1 MAIPFLQHIDLN
13 KNELQNAVV
22 QNLGTAPSSPKEGQI
37 YYHTSDDTIYLN
49 TSADPTSPSWTSLG
63 GDISGVNI
71 TAGNGLSGT
80 SVNTTTGTHT
90 QTLTIG
96 QGTGITVHANSIA
109 VTAAQTGIT
118 SILNSALVV
127 GRDAHNQIDFST
139 DNEIKF
145 KTNNET
151 PVIIMKASGE
161 IEATSLD
168 ISGDAD
174 IDGTLETAVLTI
186 GGVASVPFEAAD
198 HSKLDGIEASAD
210 VTDTTNVKDA
220 LNANLGSATF
230 GDSNDTI
237 TIPGTL
243 IVTGDTKY
251 HNETIQIVENNTISF
266 EGTTADANEVHLTSA
281 DATADR
287 TITLP
292 NLTGHVP
299 LLAVAATETITSTP
313 AELNI
318 LDGVTSTTA
327 ELNVLDGYTGSVTEL
342 NYLDTLHATGVTS
355 TEYDY
360 LDGVT
365 SNIQT
370 QLNAKEPTA
379 NKVTKKLSGDGSNT
393 TYTISHGFGTN
404 IVMVQVLHYGD
415 NGSGATYDVVQ
426 VEVQKGSDTNKV
438 DIIFGTA
445 PTTSEDY
452 LVLVSKFPAIS

>member
-13 KNELQNAVV
+13 KNELQNIVV

-71 TAGNGLSGT
+71 TAGNGLSGA

-96 QGTGITVHANSIA
+96 AGTGITVNSGDVA

-168 ISGDAD
+168 ISGDVD
-174 IDGTLETAVLTI
+174 VDGTLETDVLTI
-186 GGVASVPFEAAD
+186 NGTASVPFEAAD

-210 VTDTTNVKDA
+210 VTDTTNVKAA
-220 LNANLGSATF
+220 LNANLGGATF

-266 EGTTADANEVHLTSA
+266 EGTTADAHEVHLTSA

-292 NLTGHVP
+292 NLAGHVP

-318 LDGVTSTTA
+318 LDGVTSNTA

-370 QLNAKEPTA
+370 QLDATEDA
-379 NKVTKKLSGDGSNT
+379 SNKITKKLSGDGSNT
-393 TYTISHGFGTN
+393 TYSITHGFGTP
-404 IVMVQVLHYGD
+404 IVQVQVLHYGD

-426 VEVQKGSDTNKV
+426 VEIERDTDNAV

-445 PTTSEDY
+445 PTTAEDY
-452 LVLVSKFPAIS
+452 LVLISKFPAIS